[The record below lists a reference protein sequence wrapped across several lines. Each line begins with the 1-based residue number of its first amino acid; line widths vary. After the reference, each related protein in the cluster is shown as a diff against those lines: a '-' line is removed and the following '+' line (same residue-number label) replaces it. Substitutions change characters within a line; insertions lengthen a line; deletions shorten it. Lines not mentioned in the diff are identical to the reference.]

1 MNKSLMWIAWRLLI
15 SRKTLF
21 GGSAPLSLLG
31 LVLGVAAL
39 VASMAVMSGFEST
52 LKHAMADVSGHAQV
66 VKRSRFPDDY
76 KELEERIKKAE
87 PTLVGSSRFVFIEAV
102 LAHQGKISG
111 ILIQGVDTQEVGKVL
126 NFKSRVMSGSVD
138 LSSSSEAEVPL
149 VLMGKGL
156 AAKMN
161 LKVGDR
167 FRVVV
172 PVADAV
178 DPSKF
183 QRRVGEFQL
192 QGILDLGKYDWNER
206 FILSDLAATQKL
218 ADIGD
223 RYSGLLL
230 RFEDVDYARQAA
242 FNLSHVLGSPYWV
255 RDWRDSNENL
265 FEAVSVERPG
275 IFFVVLIITLVA
287 AFNVSSTLLVN
298 VVRRYKDI
306 AILKTVGLSR
316 KDIIKIF
323 AFQGLFMG
331 GIGLF
336 FGFILGFI
344 LCLLFNFAQSRLGLV
359 AGEVYRLDS
368 IDVNIRFVDSI
379 AIVIATLLIC
389 FIATLAPAR
398 RGGRLNPVEGLRNE

>member
-1 MNKSLMWIAWRLLI
+1 MNKSLAWISWRLLM

-21 GGSAPLSLLG
+21 GGSAPLSLMG
-31 LVLGVAAL
+31 LILGVAAL

-52 LKHAMADVSGHAQV
+52 LKNAMADVSGHAQV
-66 VKRSRFPDDY
+66 VKRSRFPDDW
-76 KELEERIKKAE
+76 KELEDRIRKAE
-87 PTLVGSSRFVFIEAV
+87 PTLVDSSRFVFIEAV

-111 ILIQGVDTQEVGKVL
+111 ILIQGVDTERVNKVL
-126 NFKSRVMSGSVD
+126 NFKGRVVSGSED
-138 LSSSSEAEVPL
+138 LSQVSEVPL
-149 VLMGKGL
+149 ALVGKGL
-156 AAKMN
+156 ATKMD

-172 PVADAV
+172 PIADAV

-183 QRRVGEFQL
+183 QRRVGEFQV
-192 QGILDLGKYDWNER
+192 QGILDLGKYEWNER
-206 FILSDLAATQKL
+206 FILSDLKAAQTV

-230 RFEDVDYARQAA
+230 RFQDVDHARTAA
-242 FNLSHVLGSPYWV
+242 FNLSQVLGSPYWV

-265 FEAVSVERPG
+265 FEAVQVERPG
-275 IFFVVLIITLVA
+275 IFLVVLIITLVA
-287 AFNVSSTLLVN
+287 AFNISATLFVN

-316 KDIIKIF
+316 TDIIKIF
-323 AFQGLFMG
+323 AFQGLFLG
-331 GIGLF
+331 GIGIF
-336 FGFILGFI
+336 FGFLLGFI
-344 LCLLFNFAQSRLGLV
+344 LCGLFAFAQSRLGLI

-368 IDVNIRFVDSI
+368 IELNIRLVDSL
-379 AIVIATLLIC
+379 AICVATLVIC

-398 RGGRLNPVEGLRNE
+398 RGGKLSPVEGLRNE